1 MLLPSMMCGSF
12 MHSGDCYIKYT
23 LELILVH
30 PTKVNKNQVYKIF
43 LNILEPPRSP
53 LGPIGLTIDTNSK
66 CCTCLFDYG
75 FTSVTLNC
83 DKNLVLNGDIIQLKV
98 KINNIIGTE
107 KNLKL
112 DSTIAIKKSN
122 DFI

>member
-23 LELILVH
+23 LEVILVH
-30 PTKVNKNQVYKIF
+30 PTEENKNQVYKIF

-53 LGPIGLTIDTNSK
+53 LGPIGLTIDANSK

-75 FTSVTLNC
+75 ITSVTLNC
-83 DKNLVLNGDIIQLKV
+83 DKNFVLNGDIIQLKV
-98 KINNIIGTE
+98 TNNNSIGTE
-107 KNLKL
+107 E
-112 DSTIAIKKSN
+112 I
-122 DFI
+122 